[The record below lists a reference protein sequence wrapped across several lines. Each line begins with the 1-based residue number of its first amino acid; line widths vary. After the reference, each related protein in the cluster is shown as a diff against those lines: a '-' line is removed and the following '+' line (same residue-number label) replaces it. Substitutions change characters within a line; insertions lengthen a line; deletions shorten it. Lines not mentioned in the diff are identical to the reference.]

1 MSRMVK
7 IMSLSSGSMELS
19 SSEKGW
25 LPWLG
30 KTGKLKMGWACH
42 LNRANYPQIEQTFEA
57 IAQTRVRLLHDW
69 ACEHWEHLAELAEQ
83 LAQGFA
89 QPDSTLLRD
98 KLAQAEDFSELFV
111 VDAAGSIIA
120 STWPQ
125 RGTPRIEHTTAL
137 AQGLKAPF
145 LHGPYSDPLTLRIG
159 PSSSRFHDEVT
170 LMFYQPVKAGG
181 KVLGCLC
188 GRVPNDVLG
197 DLIQREAGH
206 IFAESGDN
214 YLFMAQSRFDP
225 AIQPGTALS
234 RSRFEDG
241 TFTHGEN
248 LKSGVHTPW
257 TTVQVQRH
265 TELEL
270 RFTDP
275 ATRELHPGVRETIRR
290 GANLFVTYPG
300 YSDYRHVPVVGK
312 GVTFQLPGSP
322 DRWGMMC
329 EADLEEVYRR
339 RSLSYGLMKPYVA
352 TMAGLFGCNYLVQ
365 HYAGLPQGLNDV
377 ILAVSMLGATLV
389 FGVFGPKRLAA
400 RLNGMSG
407 VLRTI
412 AEGEGNLRQR
422 LDTSTLGNDESGDM
436 ARWINSFID
445 RLDAVVGQVVKA
457 SRTVGSTN
465 QMMLGRSQEA
475 SVSSADVADAV
486 HHMMIIMEEQLGE
499 LQQASVSAEQMKQ
512 AMDEVVSRAR
522 EQFLAVQAGTQS
534 IRDVVARSSS
544 SVQRLDSRMV
554 EIDNIT
560 GLISDITNQTNL
572 LALNAAIEAAR
583 AGEHGRGFAV
593 VADEVRSLAAR
604 TARAAE
610 DIRHM
615 VESLQGET
623 RQAVSFMEQGVQDV
637 DNSLRL
643 AEDASSENVQL
654 HQAVEGMFAI
664 IQQLNRRSVEYGKTI
679 DQVNQSSSEMRQT
692 AVVLQS
698 SAQKVRVD
706 AGKLQKLVGQ
716 FEVSG
721 EGKGAAAA

>member
-1 MSRMVK
+1 M
-7 IMSLSSGSMELS
+7 
-19 SSEKGW
+19 
-25 LPWLG
+25 
-30 KTGKLKMGWACH
+30 A
-42 LNRANYPQIEQTFEA
+42 
-57 IAQTRVRLLHDW
+57 
-69 ACEHWEHLAELAEQ
+69 
-83 LAQGFA
+83 
-89 QPDSTLLRD
+89 
-98 KLAQAEDFSELFV
+98 
-111 VDAAGSIIA
+111 
-120 STWPQ
+120 
-125 RGTPRIEHTTAL
+125 AL

-145 LHGPYSDPLTLRIG
+145 LHGPYSDPLTLQVG

-170 LMFYQPVKAGG
+170 LMFYQPLMHEG

-206 IFAESGDN
+206 IYPESGDN

-225 AIQPGTALS
+225 GIQPGTALS
-234 RSRFEDG
+234 ARASRTPPSPMAKTSRTVCTPLDHRAGPASYRAGASFHRPFHAG
-241 TFTHGEN
+241 TA
-248 LKSGVHTPW
+248 P
-257 TTVQVQRH
+257 R
-265 TELEL
+265 
-270 RFTDP
+270 
-275 ATRELHPGVRETIRR
+275 REGDDQA

-352 TMAGLFGCNYLVQ
+352 IMTGLFGCNYWVQ
-365 HYAGLPQGLNDV
+365 HYAGLPQGLTDA
-377 ILAVSMLGATLV
+377 IEALSMLGATLL
-389 FGVFGPKRLAA
+389 FGVLGPKRLAA
-400 RLNGMSG
+400 RLKGMSS
-407 VLRTI
+407 VLCTI

-422 LDTSTLGNDESGDM
+422 LDTSTLANDESGDM

-445 RLDAVVGQVVKA
+445 RLDTVVGQVVKA

-486 HHMMIIMEEQLGE
+486 HQMMIIMEEQLGE

-522 EQFLAVQAGTQS
+522 AQYQAVQAGTQS

-560 GLISDITNQTNL
+560 GLISEITNQTNL

-604 TARAAE
+604 TSRAAD

-679 DQVNQSSSEMRQT
+679 EQVNQSSSEMRQT
-692 AVVLQS
+692 ALVLQS
-698 SAQKVRVD
+698 SAQKVKVD

-716 FEVSG
+716 FEVSDDG
-721 EGKGAAAA
+721 ERGVAA